1 MPPAPGNVLQLLLV
15 EPYLSGPSS
24 ILRLLAADPDR
35 MSVELVTSLEAAVA
49 RLGGGGDFR
58 GVLLDLALPEARN
71 LSAIDELL
79 KVAPNIA
86 IMVLARAGDQ
96 LLARRAVDRGAS
108 DYVVIDHLDTSSLC
122 TLIAMMLQRRATQ
135 AQQFVDRA
143 RAEITLNAIGDGVLT
158 TDIMG
163 NVTYLNAE
171 AETTTGWWRYDA
183 FARPL
188 EEVFDVM
195 DARTGQPAQNAAKL
209 AIAKKGRVRMTGS
222 YILVSR
228 DGEETAIE
236 HSASPMHDQE
246 GRIVGA
252 VVVFRDVVVSRERS
266 KQMLHL
272 AEHDALTDLPNR
284 LLFNDRLAR
293 SIALARRH
301 ERKLGVL
308 FVDCD
313 RFKEV
318 NDTLG
323 HEAGDELLRSVS
335 RRLRSSVRESDT
347 VSRHGGDEFLVLLSE
362 VEHTSDARSI
372 AEKIVGAIAAPHD
385 LNGNEVALTISVG
398 ISVYPEDGEDAQTLI
413 RRADAAMYQAKTSG
427 RNQVCFWQPAMEPP
441 LANGPPIDRASS
453 G

>member
-1 MPPAPGNVLQLLLV
+1 MPPVLGNALQLLLV
-15 EPYLSGPSS
+15 EPYLGSRSS
-24 ILRLLAADPDR
+24 TLRLLAEASDR

-49 RLGGGGDFR
+49 RLRATDDLR
-58 GVLLDLALPEARN
+58 GVLLDLSLPEARN
-71 LSAIDELL
+71 LSAIDALL
-79 KVAPNIA
+79 KAAPHIA

-108 DYVVIDHLDTSSLC
+108 DYIVTDHIDTWSLC
-122 TLIAMMLQRRATQ
+122 TLIAMMFQRRAIQ
-135 AQQFVDRA
+135 AQQYVDRA

-158 TDIMG
+158 TDVMG

-195 DARTGQPAQNAAKL
+195 DVRTGHPAPNPAKL
-209 AIAKKGRVRMTGS
+209 AIKKNSRVRLTGT

-228 DGEETAIE
+228 EGDETAIE
-236 HSASPMHDQE
+236 QSASPMYDQE
-246 GRIVGA
+246 GRVVGA

-272 AEHDALTDLPNR
+272 AEHDVLTDLPNR

-293 SIALARRH
+293 SIALARRYQ
-301 ERKLGVL
+301 RKLGVL

-313 RFKEV
+313 RFKQV

-323 HEAGDELLRSVS
+323 HDAGDQLLRSVA
-335 RRLRSSVRESDT
+335 RRLQASVRESDT

-372 AEKIVGAIAAPHD
+372 SEKIVAVAAAPHD
-385 LNGNEVALTISVG
+385 VDGHEVSLTISVG
-398 ISVYPEDGEDAQTLI
+398 ISVYPDDGEDAQTLI
-413 RRADAAMYQAKTSG
+413 RRADAAMYQAKASG
-427 RNQVCFWQPAMEPP
+427 RNQVCFWQAAMEPP
-441 LANGPPIDRASS
+441 MPEGRSIDRASS